1 MKLIVFQMAFFL
13 WLIAVSC
20 TRPSTR
26 LTESEI
32 VATESVPNNESNN
45 QTAVKFR
52 VETVASGLEVPW
64 AIAFLPDGN
73 VIFTERPGRVRLI
86 EKGKLHNE
94 PIYTVPDVEPS
105 SESGLM
111 DVSVHPNF
119 SENKFLYLAYAYR
132 GDGNQVKVLRYKL
145 ADNKLTEPKTIV
157 ENIPAAPNHAGTRA
171 RFGPD
176 KKLYITTGDATDW
189 NLAQKT
195 DSLAGKTLRLNDDG
209 TVPPDNP
216 FVNKKNVRP
225 EIWTIGHRNAQ
236 GLAWQPG
243 SNLMFQTEH
252 GPSGFEGKGGGG
264 DEVNIVE
271 RGKNYG
277 WAEIHHQQTR
287 AGMVTPLLEYSPSC
301 APASGMF
308 YNGNAFSEFKGNFF
322 FGCLRGQRVIR
333 VRLDGRRVV
342 AQENLLEK
350 TFGRIREIAEAP
362 DGSIWFTTSNRDG
375 RGNAAKDDDRILRLA
390 PIK

>member
-1 MKLIVFQMAFFL
+1 M
-13 WLIAVSC
+13 
-20 TRPSTR
+20 
-26 LTESEI
+26 TESEI

-86 EKGKLHNE
+86 EKGKLRNE

-132 GDGNQVKVLRYKL
+132 GDGKQVKVVRYKF

-176 KKLYITTGDATDW
+176 KKLYVTTGDATDW
-189 NLAQKT
+189 NLAQKA

-216 FVNKKNVRP
+216 FVNKKTCDRK
-225 EIWTIGHRNAQ
+225 
-236 GLAWQPG
+236 
-243 SNLMFQTEH
+243 S
-252 GPSGFEGKGGGG
+252 GPSDTATLK
-264 DEVNIVE
+264 
-271 RGKNYG
+271 
-277 WAEIHHQQTR
+277 A
-287 AGMVTPLLEYSPSC
+287 
-301 APASGMF
+301 
-308 YNGNAFSEFKGNFF
+308 
-322 FGCLRGQRVIR
+322 
-333 VRLDGRRVV
+333 
-342 AQENLLEK
+342 
-350 TFGRIREIAEAP
+350 
-362 DGSIWFTTSNRDG
+362 
-375 RGNAAKDDDRILRLA
+375 
-390 PIK
+390 